1 MARHQRAL
9 SRKLGVGPRWRMMG
23 RRHDFRRHLSRARH
37 LRGWGAVLV
46 AMLWLMGGPVHGGM
60 AQTPPDIEPQ
70 AGEQASAADRGEG
83 HPGLSER
90 AIRLAEQIRSHDFI
104 LREEL
109 FARLARQVEKA
120 QGWDRLFLL
129 YRLTGLNG
137 DLERWDE
144 ARRWAARLE
153 REAAEQGDATFV
165 RIAKI
170 YEVISEALS
179 LGYEKTLDR
188 LKQLRDEA
196 LAAKDPVAVIQV
208 EEMIALTAPATGQV
222 NRALVAVRRA
232 LENLQHYEGPLRPR
246 LAVELSMTLGYVYA
260 GLRDL
265 ELMVSRYESAVEDA
279 ERSGEPIDGETIIY
293 NIARVL
299 IERHQYETARRLYEI
314 LYEIAATNGRP
325 DSTFYPLYGLALTA
339 FELEDFQ
346 KAVEYAHRAWK
357 VWQPDVRFAA
367 RLNVIEAIAQ
377 ARLGHLEAAEAKA
390 HAFEQFLAD
399 HPEFDR
405 GELGALKLR
414 VHAELAAAKGD
425 TRAALALMRRYVKE
439 RVEAVRQ
446 AFTEDVQAIRARL
459 ETEIG
464 QERAERALAEQRQ
477 LLAAQKLREQQLW
490 VALFGALALFA
501 LVGFLYQRRMAG
513 ALEEARRRAESASQA
528 KSAFLANISHELRTP
543 LNAIIG
549 FSELVVQEMFGPLGH
564 ARYRE
569 YGEAILRS
577 GRHLLDIINNVL
589 DLSRVEAGRMELQEE
604 TISIAE
610 LVGPVVSM
618 LLPAMEKREQQFVE
632 RIEDPDLLIT
642 VDSRL
647 LRQALINLL
656 SNASKFTP
664 QGGEIRLEVVRLP
677 QGDLMFA
684 VVDNGIGMDEQE
696 IRVALEPF
704 GQVQSV
710 MSRNH
715 EGSGLGLTLVKTFVE
730 LHGGRFIL
738 RSRKGEG
745 TRAEIRLPARRVLQP
760 ANQREGD
767 RSLRVAS
774 G

>member
-1 MARHQRAL
+1 MGEHRRAP
-9 SRKLGVGPRWRMMG
+9 SKETGTSQRWRSMS
-23 RRHDFRRHLSRARH
+23 RRNHSRNMPLRSVRG
-37 LRGWGAVLV
+37 RGWACV
-46 AMLWLMGGPVHGGM
+46 AAIMAWLASGFPDVTS
-60 AQTPPDIEPQ
+60 AQTPPDIDPHG
-70 AGEQASAADRGEG
+70 GEQALE
-83 HPGLSER
+83 LNR
-90 AIRLAEQIRSHDFI
+90 AGGRASLARRAVGLAERIRADDLV
-104 LREEL
+104 LREQL
-109 FARLARQVEKA
+109 FAGLARQVEEA
-120 QGWDRLFLL
+120 RGWDRLFLL

-144 ARRWAARLE
+144 ARKWSSRLE
-153 REAAEQGDATFV
+153 QEAIAQEDATFV
-165 RIAKI
+165 RIARI
-170 YEVISEALS
+170 YGVVGEALS
-179 LGYEKTLDR
+179 VGYEETLAR
-188 LKQLRDEA
+188 LKALRDEA
-196 LAAKDPVAVIQV
+196 VGAKDPVAVIQA

-232 LENLQHYEGPLRPR
+232 LDELQRYEGPLRPR

-265 ELMVSRYESAVEDA
+265 ELMIKRYETAVEDA
-279 ERSGEPIDGETIIY
+279 ERNGEPLDGETIIY

-314 LYEIAATNGRP
+314 LYDISATNGRP

-339 FELEDFQ
+339 FELENFQ
-346 KAVEYAHRAWK
+346 KAVDYAHRAWE
-357 VWQPDVRFAA
+357 VWEPDVRFAA

-377 ARLGHLEAAEAKA
+377 ARLGHLQAAQAKA
-390 HAFEQFLAD
+390 RAFERFLAD

-405 GELGALKLR
+405 GELSALKLR

-425 TRAALALMRRYVKE
+425 TRAALALMRRYVKA

-604 TISIAE
+604 TLSVTE
-610 LVGPVVSM
+610 LVVPVVSM
-618 LLPAMEKREQQFVE
+618 LLPAMEKRDQQFVE
-632 RIEDPDLLIT
+632 RIEEPELLIS
-642 VDSRL
+642 VDPRL

-664 QGGEIRLEVVRLP
+664 QGGEIRLDVARLP

-684 VVDNGIGMDEQE
+684 VVDNGIGMDEEE

-745 TRAEIRLPARRVLQP
+745 TRAEIRIPAQRVLKPADRPEEDQP
-760 ANQREGD
+760 
-767 RSLRVAS
+767 LRVAS

>member
-1 MARHQRAL
+1 MGEHQRAP
-9 SRKLGVGPRWRMMG
+9 SKETGTSQCWRVMNKRNHPRNMPLR
-23 RRHDFRRHLSRARH
+23 SAR
-37 LRGWGAVLV
+37 LRGWAFVAVVV
-46 AMLWLMGGPVHGGM
+46 AWLILGFSGKAF
-60 AQTPPDIEPQ
+60 AQTPPDIDPHEGDQ
-70 AGEQASAADRGEG
+70 SLELNRTGAQASLAR
-83 HPGLSER
+83 R
-90 AIRLAEQIRSHDFI
+90 AVALAERIQADDLV
-104 LREEL
+104 LRERL
-109 FARLARQVEKA
+109 FASLARQVEQA
-120 QGWDRLFLL
+120 HGWDRLFLL

-144 ARRWAARLE
+144 ARKWSNRLAQ
-153 REAAEQGDATFV
+153 EAAAQDDATFV
-165 RIAKI
+165 RIANI
-170 YEVISEALS
+170 YEVVSEGLS
-179 LGYEKTLDR
+179 VGYEETLER
-188 LKQLRDEA
+188 LKVLRDKA
-196 LAAKDPVAVIQV
+196 VAAKDPVAVIQA

-232 LENLQHYEGPLRPR
+232 LEELQRYEGPLRPR

-265 ELMVSRYESAVEDA
+265 ELMLKRYETAVEDA
-279 ERSGEPIDGETIIY
+279 ERSKEPLDGETIIY

-314 LYEIAATNGRP
+314 LYDISATNGRP

-339 FELEDFQ
+339 FELENFQ
-346 KAVEYAHRAWK
+346 KAVEYTHRAWE
-357 VWQPDVRFAA
+357 VWEPDVRFAA

-377 ARLGHLEAAEAKA
+377 ARLGHLQAAQAKA
-390 HAFEQFLAD
+390 RAFERFLAD

-425 TRAALALMRRYVKE
+425 TRTALALMRRYVKA

-549 FSELVVQEMFGPLGH
+549 FSELVVTEMFGPLGH

-589 DLSRVEAGRMELQEE
+589 DLSRVEAGRMDLQEE
-604 TISIAE
+604 TLSVSE
-610 LVGPVVSM
+610 LVSPVVSM
-618 LLPAMEKREQQFVE
+618 LLPAMEKRNQQFVE
-632 RIEDPDLLIT
+632 RIEEPELLIT

-664 QGGEIRLEVVRLP
+664 QGGEIRLEIVRLS
-677 QGDLMFA
+677 QGDLMLA
-684 VVDNGIGMDEQE
+684 VVDNGIGMDEEE

-745 TRAEIRLPARRVLQP
+745 TRAEIRIPARRVLEG
-760 ANQREGD
+760 ADRREED
-767 RSLRVAS
+767 HALRVAS